1 MISDFQTKL
10 KNSDES
16 YSVLSKCFSEMKNN
30 VKIKIKIIKKN

>member
-30 VKIKIKIIKKN
+30 VNKNHKKIK